1 MSSGILC
8 VIPARFASS
17 RLPGKPLKRIRGRP
31 LIMLVYDRACES
43 GVFNEVIVAT
53 DDRGIYTAI
62 DELGGKAVMTSP
74 AHVSGTDRVNE
85 VAQARS
91 FAHVVNLQGDEPL
104 IPAGLLRELT
114 GRLVKIDDNSLLT
127 CVANAT
133 IEESANPNVVK
144 AVLDQRDNAL
154 YFSRAS
160 IPYDREGQGK
170 GPVLKHIGIYG
181 FSRAGI
187 AKFCSFPKGVL
198 EQREKLEQ
206 LRALEFGMSIQCLKT
221 EYDGL
226 GIDTPQDLA
235 DFRKRV
241 GAEETD

>member
-1 MSSGILC
+1 MNILC
-8 VIPARFASS
+8 VIPARFASQ
-17 RLPGKPLKRIRGRP
+17 RLAGKPLISVKGLP
-31 LIMLVYDRACES
+31 LVMWVYNRAHE
-43 GVFNEVIVAT
+43 VFGDVIVAT
-53 DDRGIYTAI
+53 DDQRIYDAVI
-62 DELGGKAVMTSP
+62 KHGGAVAMTSA
-74 AHVSGTDRVNE
+74 AHASGTDRVNE
-85 VAQARS
+85 VAQAR
-91 FAHVVNLQGDEPL
+91 ACTHVVNVQGDEPL
-104 IPAGLLRELT
+104 IPAELLAMFSRELAKT
-114 GRLVKIDDNSLLT
+114 DDNSLLT

-235 DFRKRV
+235 DFRTRV
-241 GAEETD
+241 GAEEID